1 MGKRMAVL
9 VLVVM
14 CYAVAMVGGYEV
26 EGGRRERGGGG
37 GGRRE
42 RGKEEMFLLPEMRHV
57 VKTDAGEMKMVK
69 GFGGRRAT
77 MERPMHVGFITMEP
91 KSLFIPQY
99 LDSNFIL
106 FLRKGEAKIG
116 SIYKDEMVEKRL
128 KSGDV
133 YRIPAGSAFYLVNT
147 GEDQRLHIV
156 CSIDKPE
163 TFGWGHFQSFFIG
176 GGTYPTSVLSGF
188 DHLTLSTAFNVSTSD
203 LKEFMTRQDSGPIV
217 YLSDSHHPVQNI
229 WTKFLQLEQQER
241 VHHLKRIVRFQEES
255 TKKEDDDDK
264 PTTWSLRKL
273 LGSVFGNEINGDDN
287 NTRSKSPH
295 SYNLYSKHPDFKNN
309 YGSSI
314 ALDESDYKPLHHS
327 GVGLY
332 MVNLTAGAM
341 MAPHINPTA
350 TEYGIVLRGTGTIQV
365 VFPNGT
371 LAMNAM
377 VKEGDVFWVPQYFP
391 FCQTASREG
400 SFEFFGFT
408 TSSRKNKPQFLVGS
422 NSVLHSMRGP
432 EFAASFGV
440 SEKKFKKMMNAQGES
455 VILPPPEA
463 PSPSR
468 VEEEEVKM
476 KEEDEWMPK
485 VMRSFE
491 NEMIMDFD

>member
-26 EGGRRERGGGG
+26 EGGRRERGGG

-99 LDSNFIL
+99 LDSNLIL

-163 TFGWGHFQSFFIG
+163 SLRMGPFPGTLLGHRQIFTNLSRITLSFFIG

-255 TKKEDDDDK
+255 TKKEDDDDDK

-273 LGSVFGNEINGDDN
+273 LGSVFGNEINGDD

-327 GVGLY
+327 GIGLY
-332 MVNLTAGAM
+332 MVNLTAVIS
-341 MAPHINPTA
+341 HFHTRRYL
-350 TEYGIVLRGTGTIQV
+350 TSL
-365 VFPNGT
+365 
-371 LAMNAM
+371 